1 MDANFS
7 TSRPIKFWVFVC
19 LVFMVSLIPRII
31 YMVQT
36 EPYFSDQYWEI
47 SESIVKRLSYEV
59 HRESKQDPLSR
70 LKVFY
75 NQDEPTAVRTPS
87 TPVFLAICRLI
98 FNENIT
104 AIRTFSVILGSMVSV
119 VIFLTVRNFQ
129 GDNPAL
135 IAGMLWALWP
145 SAIIESSY
153 NTFLSEPIACYCVSL
168 FLYLITIKNQS
179 VAVKI
184 LTGVVMGIG
193 VLNRSEFIIFL
204 VLMYCYLFL
213 FLADSRKNTLVSWVV
228 CLAIMAPWLARNWIV
243 FGVPTM
249 STLNGFGLWLGN
261 NPWSRGSF
269 NGDFHDDLRVDESP
283 QLIYVAEKF
292 PDIWDVSE
300 LQRSGYF
307 KTATKDYLISTLKN
321 DPMHLVWLYSRKFL
335 IFWSMGDDARPQSKL
350 DLWYIRTMVL
360 TFVIMMFFGDKSRI
374 YYLFTIPMFASL
386 TMALIAFPGA
396 RYRVPYEIGMVIFL
410 SIQIA
415 ALIESRKGLY
425 AT

>member
-1 MDANFS
+1 MDSNFR
-7 TSRPIKFWVFVC
+7 TSSPIKFWGFVG
-19 LVFMVSLIPRII
+19 LVFLVSLIPRII
-31 YMVQT
+31 YMVKT
-36 EPYFSDQYWEI
+36 EPVFVDQYWEI
-47 SESIVKRLSYEV
+47 SESIVKRFSYEV
-59 HRESKQDPLSR
+59 HRESKQDPLSQ

-104 AIRTFSVILGSMVSV
+104 AIRTLSVILGSMVSV
-119 VIFLTVRNFQ
+119 VMFLTVRNFQ
-129 GDNPAL
+129 ADNPAL
-135 IAGMLWALWP
+135 IAGLLWALWP
-145 SAIIESSY
+145 SAIIESSL
-153 NTFLSEPIACYCVSL
+153 NTFISEPVACYCVSL
-168 FLYLITIKNQS
+168 FLYLITKKQQRLT
-179 VAVKI
+179 VKL
-184 LTGVVMGIG
+184 LTGAVMGIG

-204 VLMYCYLFL
+204 VLMYGYLFL
-213 FLADSRKNTLVSWVV
+213 FLADSRKNAVVPWMV

-243 FGVPTM
+243 FGSPTM

-269 NGDFHDDLRVDESP
+269 NGDFIDDLQVDQSP
-283 QLIYVAEKF
+283 QLIYIANKF
-292 PDIWDVSE
+292 PDIWEVSE
-300 LQRSGYF
+300 LRRSRYF
-307 KTATKDYLISTLKN
+307 KTDAKDFLLSTLEN

-374 YYLFTIPMFASL
+374 YYLFAIPMFASL
-386 TMALIAFPGA
+386 AMALIAFPGA

-410 SIQIA
+410 SVQIA
-415 ALIESRKGLY
+415 ALIERRKGLY